1 MPDPRKMRIAPADSS
16 RFSRRPVAIRTA
28 LLLSVMASVATGL
41 GCPSY
46 RPNAPERE
54 AAARPGSDIVLSEVS
69 FQSGGDVVPALL
81 ARPAG
86 TGTFPA
92 VVVIH
97 ANSLREPYI
106 GETVDRLAKAGFVGI
121 AVDVFHFLPR
131 VGWEEFQNLPGDL
144 IRSRLDAEFREDRLV
159 RNVQSSIDFLHT
171 LPFVRRGGVA
181 LLGFCGGG
189 WNAFLVAAQ
198 SADVESVVAFYA
210 PVAEANAT
218 RRSPQSLAG
227 FITVPVQYHR
237 ATEDPYI
244 QEADV
249 ERFTTALRSHR
260 TPVELFTY
268 PASHGFF
275 ASNRGVFNPREAD
288 LAWSRTLPF
297 LRAHT
302 GHPVQQR
309 PVAPPWQ
316 EQAAPG
322 DVGDSNPSP
331 GHWLLHRSH

>member
-1 MPDPRKMRIAPADSS
+1 MPI
-16 RFSRRPVAIRTA
+16 A
-28 LLLSVMASVATGL
+28 LLLSVMAL
-41 GCPSY
+41 GCPSHG
-46 RPNAPERE
+46 PNAPGRMIDES
-54 AAARPGSDIVLSEVS
+54 ATTPGSEIVLSEVS

-86 TGTFPA
+86 AGEFPA

-106 GETVDRLAKAGFVGI
+106 GETVGLLAKAGFVGI

-144 IRSRLDAEFREDRLV
+144 IRSRLDTEFREDRLV
-159 RNVQSSIDFLHT
+159 RNVRSSIDYLHT
-171 LPFVRRGGVA
+171 LPFVRKGGVA

-198 SADVESVVAFYA
+198 SVDIESVVAFYA

-244 QEADV
+244 READV
-249 ERFTTALRSHR
+249 ERFTTTLRSHR
-260 TPVELFTY
+260 SPVEVFIY

-275 ASNRGVFNPREAD
+275 ASNRAGVFDARAAE

-302 GHPVQQR
+302 GHPVRQR

-316 EQAAPG
+316 EHPMPG
-322 DVGDSNPSP
+322 GARDSSSSSE
-331 GHWLLHRSH
+331 HWLLHRSR